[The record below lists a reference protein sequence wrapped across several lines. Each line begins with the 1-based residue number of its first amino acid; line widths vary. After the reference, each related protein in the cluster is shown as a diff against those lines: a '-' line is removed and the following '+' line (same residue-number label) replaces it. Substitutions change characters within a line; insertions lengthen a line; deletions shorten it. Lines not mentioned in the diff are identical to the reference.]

1 MPVSIP
7 HGRKELNV
15 GLVFEVVVL
24 CAHVCVCLG
33 VQCPLCVVDVCVC
46 TQVRSPMHVDRGQGK
61 VSGASCY
68 CSLPYYFEAGFLPEL
83 QTHVVARLATN
94 KPQ

>member
-1 MPVSIP
+1 MWVWCLKLLCCVHMCVYVWECS
-7 HGRKELNV
+7 
-15 GLVFEVVVL
+15 VL
-24 CAHVCVCLG
+24 YVWWM
-33 VQCPLCVVDVCVC
+33 CVC
-46 TQVRSPMHVDRGQGK
+46 TQVRSPIHVDRGQGK